1 MTTTSLTINKL
12 IEMQSLLA
20 IKEMIII
27 KFTASWCA
35 PCQGIK
41 PIVDDYLKKLPKAI
55 NYIEI
60 DVDDSIEL
68 YSFLKTKKMLNGIP
82 AILAFYPGTKDNAY
96 IPDDSVLGGNKNEV
110 VKFFERSINYVS

>member
-1 MTTTSLTINKL
+1 MTDSSLTINKL
-12 IEMQSLLA
+12 VEMQSSLA
-20 IKEMIII
+20 IKQMIII
-27 KFTASWCA
+27 KFTADWCA

-41 PIVDDYLKKLPKAI
+41 PIVDEYLEKLPQSI

-60 DVDDSIEL
+60 DVDESIEL

-82 AILAFYPGTKDNAY
+82 AILAFYPGTKDTVY

-110 VKFFERSINYVS
+110 AKFFQRCINYVS

>member
-1 MTTTSLTINKL
+1 MIDTSLTINKL

-20 IKEMIII
+20 IKEIIII
-27 KFTASWCA
+27 KFTASWCP
-35 PCQGIK
+35 PCKGIK

-60 DVDDSIEL
+60 DVDESIEL

-82 AILAFYPGTKDNAY
+82 AILAYCPGIKDTPY
-96 IPDDSVLGGNKNEV
+96 VPDDSVLGGNKNEV
-110 VKFFERSINYVS
+110 ANFFERCINYVS